1 MSRGQTRS
9 PHDNFRS
16 FLQKT
21 ALTLARGIEGFRG
34 QIQTDCKWEIQVRN
48 KSEESKWTEW
58 FSEFFV
64 KDGEGENQIFRSF
77 YKKRNTSTEKHMS
90 KHCHLSL
97 YFTNMGAILTSSSV
111 MIHQLSPAMI
121 PGTRGKKFRV
131 PLSPWQAHNRSHRP
145 RSLHI
150 RPHCKYWLFSCQWWK
165 WSQLTNDYQKSITV
179 VALLT
184 IIFKFSTG
192 WLAQGREYP
201 QVNWD
206 RELFKCNKNN
216 VFGDIIYNET
226 VIYFETQCSTPR
238 LGTYQTNTSCS
249 SHQQVFVK

>member
-1 MSRGQTRS
+1 MPEISVLGKISSITILAISHTTSRGQTRS

-21 ALTLARGIEGFRG
+21 ALTLARGIKGFRG

-97 YFTNMGAILTSSSV
+97 NFYKYGCHLDIIISDDSSVIPRHDPRHSRQKVPSTPPTLTSPQSPSSASV
-111 MIHQLSPAMI
+111 
-121 PGTRGKKFRV
+121 
-131 PLSPWQAHNRSHRP
+131 
-145 RSLHI
+145 
-150 RPHCKYWLFSCQWWK
+150 
-165 WSQLTNDYQKSITV
+165 
-179 VALLT
+179 
-184 IIFKFSTG
+184 
-192 WLAQGREYP
+192 
-201 QVNWD
+201 
-206 RELFKCNKNN
+206 
-216 VFGDIIYNET
+216 
-226 VIYFETQCSTPR
+226 
-238 LGTYQTNTSCS
+238 S
-249 SHQQVFVK
+249 SHSSSLQVLTVFLVNDDIDGSWPMIIKINIRLWLKMYDLQSKKRAKI

>member
-97 YFTNMGAILTSSSV
+97 YLTNMGAILTSSSV
-111 MIHQLSPAMI
+111 IIHQLSPAMI

-131 PLSPWQAHNRSHRP
+131 PLSPWQAHQCH
-145 RSLHI
+145 HQHH
-150 RPHCKYWLFSCQWWK
+150 PHHPHHHWYNHHHQALEA
-165 WSQLTNDYQKSITV
+165 KS
-179 VALLT
+179 
-184 IIFKFSTG
+184 S
-192 WLAQGREYP
+192 EYP
-201 QVNWD
+201 SHPDKPTIALIGLGLFTFVLTASTDCFLVNDDIGGSWP
-206 RELFKCNKNN
+206 RNIKNN
-216 VFGDIIYNET
+216 NSDS
-226 VIYFETQCSTPR
+226 VID
-238 LGTYQTNTSCS
+238 
-249 SHQQVFVK
+249 SHFQVFNGLAGSGAGVPSGQ